1 MFIIVIIVL
10 IIIYIIIGTVT
21 YGIEFA
27 HLQRKYPICAKFDYS
42 EDINSSVVYGIL
54 WPIVFMVEYKDIV
67 NKFKTT
73 GMKFK

>member
-1 MFIIVIIVL
+1 MFIIVLIVL

-21 YGIEFA
+21 YGIEFGY
-27 HLQRKYPICAKFDYS
+27 LQRKYPICAKFDYS
-42 EDINSSVVYGIL
+42 EDKNSSVLSGIL
-54 WPIVFMVEYKDIV
+54 WPILFIVEYKDIV